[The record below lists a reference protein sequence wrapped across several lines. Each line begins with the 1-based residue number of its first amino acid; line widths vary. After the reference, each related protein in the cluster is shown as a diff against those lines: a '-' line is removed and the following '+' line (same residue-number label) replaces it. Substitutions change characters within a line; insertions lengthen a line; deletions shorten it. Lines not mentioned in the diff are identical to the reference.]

1 MFDVGGR
8 GASMMRQSR
17 RLSVSSFG
25 VLVTVSAAMLLATDA
40 VGAAVDQAVG
50 AATIQGQL
58 PSGAAWSA
66 QVPEKW
72 NGTLLLFSHGYSP
85 VARAPELA
93 PPSMKEALLAQGYAL
108 AASAYSST
116 GWALAEAVPDQIATL
131 DAFAMKFGKPR
142 RAIAWGAS
150 MGGLV
155 SVALAEKYPQRIDAA
170 LPSCGSIAGSLAMM
184 NEALDGAFAFKVLLA
199 ADSDIRLVHVDD
211 DLINGARVESVLASA
226 VTTPAGRAR
235 LALASAVAQLPEWSG
250 AYASP
255 PEAGDSERQVDE
267 AAKTFARG
275 VFLPRVDQERRAGGV
290 FSWNTDVDYRAQ
302 LAASGRAAWVKQL
315 YVKANLDLEQDL
327 TALERAP
334 RIAADSGA
342 VDYMRSHYVPNGQ
355 VRVPILSYHTVGD
368 GLTVPA
374 QQAAYRNLA
383 QSQGSGDEVA
393 LAWVGRAGHCNFTS
407 AEHLAALHTLELRLD
422 TGIWRTTPQQLN
434 ALSAN
439 EPDASKFVAFAPAPL
454 LRACGSQQPACTPR
468 AGIAG
473 SAGAA
478 DLSADK
484 SSIYVAVADAT
495 KIAIDIYKPAQ
506 QLPGAAMRWPII
518 LLHSLGPRSDPR
530 TMASYGVADLIKR
543 GYVFVW
549 MQPRGTGA
557 SFGKTGGFLT
567 AQNGRDVR
575 DVIAWLVKQPWSN
588 GKVGMMGLS
597 NLGFIQWLAAAQRP
611 PGLVTIVPA
620 VANPDF
626 YYQLYPNGV
635 SALGGAPGVASR
647 RTPQSRPVLPDAP
660 MQPVDGDAPPEYPLW
675 SEAQRAHI
683 GGLSLPD
690 EWSVN
695 LLRDQI
701 NPRLGYAPGLVD
713 SPLPALSAE
722 LRSAGILIYQMGGW
736 ADASPGGQIVAHRG
750 FGAKL
755 IIGAWPHMLMAEDQ
769 GAALLRK
776 EHQRWFDWTLKGIDD
791 GIGHEPAVRYQ
802 TQNERQGDGWHFA
815 ARFPLPTQK
824 TVAYHFAAGPTHT
837 VNSGADAALD
847 KNPQPPA
854 AFAPYRVAFDIAAF
868 GGKYNRLNRT
878 WAGDMTDDVDVR
890 SLTFTS
896 PVLEEDTEVTGFPI
910 ANIWVSANQADADLI
925 VYLEEVS
932 ADGRSRFVTDG
943 AARASHRLIDQR
955 WPWNEVS
962 VPFHRSY
969 AADRRLLKADEPVM
983 VRFALTPTSYL
994 FRRGSRIRF
1003 TVSGGEI
1010 NTYQPPEEIDINQP
1024 LLLRVYRGGAR
1035 DSRIELPVIERSMA
1049 QVQ

>member
-1 MFDVGGR
+1 MMFPVR
-8 GASMMRQSR
+8 WPTISLLCAVVTANAA
-17 RLSVSSFG
+17 LLVVS
-25 VLVTVSAAMLLATDA
+25 
-40 VGAAVDQAVG
+40 GAASAGTDQAAG
-50 AATIQGQL
+50 AQSFHGQL
-58 PSGAAWSA
+58 PSGAAWLA

-85 VARAPELA
+85 IAREPELA
-93 PPSMKEALLAQGYAL
+93 PPSLQEPLLARGYAL
-108 AASAYSST
+108 AASAYSGT
-116 GWALAEAVPDQIATL
+116 GWALEEAVPDQLAVL
-131 DAFAMKFGKPR
+131 DAFAMRFGKPR
-142 RAIAWGAS
+142 RTIAWGAS

-199 ADSDIRLVHVDD
+199 ADSEIRLVRVDD

-226 VTTPAGRAR
+226 VKTPAGRAR
-235 LALASAVAQLPEWSG
+235 LALASAVAQLPAWSG
-250 AYASP
+250 AYESP
-255 PEAGDSERQVDE
+255 PAAGDIERQVDE

-290 FSWNTDVDYRAQ
+290 FSWNTNVDYRAQ

-315 YVKANLDLEQDL
+315 YVKAHLDLEQDL
-327 TALERAP
+327 AALERAP
-334 RIAADSGA
+334 RIVADAAA
-342 VDYMRSHYVPNGQ
+342 VDYMRSNYVPSGEVQ
-355 VRVPILSYHTVGD
+355 VPVLSYHTVGD

-383 QSQGSGDEVA
+383 QSQGSGDKVE
-393 LAWVGRAGHCNFTS
+393 LAWVGRAGHCNFS
-407 AEHLAALHTLELRLD
+407 PPEQLAALQTLELRLD
-422 TGIWRTTPQQLN
+422 TGSWHAAPQELN
-434 ALSAN
+434 ALGAN
-439 EPDASKFVAFAPAPL
+439 EADANRFVAFTPAPF
-454 LRACGSQQPACTPR
+454 LRACGSQQPACAQPP
-468 AGIAG
+468 G
-473 SAGAA
+473 SAARGSPA
-478 DLSADK
+478 DLSAEK
-484 SSIYVAVADAT
+484 ASIYVAVADAT
-495 KIAIDIYKPAQ
+495 KIAIDIYKPSQ
-506 QLPGAAMRWPII
+506 QPRGTETRWPII

-530 TMASYGVADLIKR
+530 TLATYGVVDLIKR

-557 SFGKTGGFLT
+557 SYGKTGGFLT

-575 DVIAWLVKQPWSN
+575 DVIAWLTQQPWSN

-597 NLGFIQWLAAAQRP
+597 NLGFIQWLAAAEHP

-647 RTPQSRPVLPDAP
+647 RTPQSPRPALPDA
-660 MQPVDGDAPPEYPLW
+660 QIQAVDGDAPPEYPLW
-675 SEAQRAHI
+675 NEAQRAHV

-695 LLRDQI
+695 MLRDQI

-713 SPLPALSAE
+713 SPLPASSSA
-722 LRSAGILIYQMGGW
+722 LRSSGILIYQMGGW

-750 FGAKL
+750 FGTKL

-815 ARFPLPTQK
+815 DRFPLPAQK
-824 TVAYHFAAGPTHT
+824 IVAYHFAADATHT
-837 VNSGADAALD
+837 ANSRLDATLD
-847 KNPQPPA
+847 KNSQSPA
-854 AFAPYRVAFDIAAF
+854 AFAPYRVDFDIAAF
-868 GGKYNRLNRT
+868 GGKYNRLSRS
-878 WAGDMTDDVDVR
+878 WAGDMTTDVDAR

-910 ANIWVSANQADADLI
+910 ANIWLSANQADADLI
-925 VYLEEVS
+925 LYLEEVT
-932 ADGRSRFVTDG
+932 ADGRSHFVTDG
-943 AARASHRLIDQR
+943 AARASHRLLDQR
-955 WPWNEVS
+955 WPWNEVGL
-962 VPFHRSY
+962 PFHRSY
-969 AADRRLLKADEPVM
+969 AADRRLLKPGEPVL

-994 FRRGSRIRF
+994 FQHGSRIRL
-1003 TVSGGEI
+1003 TVSGGEV
-1010 NTYQPPEEIDINQP
+1010 NTYQPPAEIDINQP
-1024 LLLRVYRGGAR
+1024 LLLRIYRGGTH
-1035 DSRIELPVIERSMA
+1035 DSRVELPIVPHSLTRT
-1049 QVQ
+1049 Q

>member
-1 MFDVGGR
+1 MFVLRGG
-8 GASMMRQSR
+8 GASMMRPW
-17 RLSVSSFG
+17 LAVG
-25 VLVTVSAAMLLATDA
+25 ATMLMATGA
-40 VGAAVDQAVG
+40 VGAAVDQTAG
-50 AATIQGQL
+50 AQSFQGQL
-58 PSGAAWSA
+58 SSGAAWSA

-93 PPSMKEALLAQGYAL
+93 PPKVKEALLAEGYAL

-131 DAFAMKFGKPR
+131 DAFAQKFGKPR
-142 RAIAWGAS
+142 RTIAWGAS

-170 LPSCGSIAGSLAMM
+170 LPSCGSIAGSIAMM

-199 ADSDIRLVHVDD
+199 PDSDIKLVHIDD
-211 DLINGARVESVLASA
+211 DPINAARVEAALASA
-226 VTTPAGRAR
+226 VKTPAGRAR

-250 AYASP
+250 AFESP
-255 PEAGDSERQVDE
+255 PEAGDIERQVDE

-290 FSWNTDVDYRAQ
+290 FSWNTGVDYRAQ
-302 LAASGRAAWVKQL
+302 LAASGRADWVKQL
-315 YVKANLDLEQDL
+315 YAKANLNLDQDL
-327 TALERAP
+327 AALERAP
-334 RIAADSGA
+334 RIAADAHA
-342 VDYMRSHYVPNGQ
+342 VDYMRSNYVPNGQ
-355 VRVPILSYHTVGD
+355 VRVPVLSYHTIGD

-374 QQAAYRNLA
+374 QQAAYLSLA
-383 QSQGSGDEVA
+383 QSQGSGDQVA
-393 LAWVGRAGHCNFTS
+393 LAWVGRAGHCNFSS
-407 AEHLAALHTLELRLD
+407 AEQLALLHTLVLRLD
-422 TGIWRTTPQQLN
+422 TGSWRTAPQQLN
-434 ALSAN
+434 ALSPDEA
-439 EPDASKFVAFAPAPL
+439 DASKFVAFATAPF
-454 LRACGSQQPACTPR
+454 LRACGSRQPACAP
-468 AGIAG
+468 AGGIAASG
-473 SAGAA
+473 DAA
-478 DLSADK
+478 DAPAEK
-484 SSIYVAVADAT
+484 SSLYVAVTDAT

-506 QLPGAAMRWPII
+506 QPPDGETRWPII
-518 LLHSLGPRSDPR
+518 LLHSLGSRSDPR

-557 SFGKTGGFLT
+557 SYGKTGGFLT

-575 DVIAWLVKQPWSN
+575 DVIAWLVHQPWSN

-597 NLGFIQWLAAAQRP
+597 NLGFIQWLAAAQHP
-611 PGLVTIVPA
+611 PGLLTIVPA

-635 SALGGAPGVASR
+635 SALGGAPGVAGR
-647 RTPQSRPVLPDAP
+647 RTPQPARPVPPDAP
-660 MQPVDGDAPPEYPLW
+660 IQPVDGDAAPEYPLW
-675 SEAQRAHI
+675 NEAQRAHI
-683 GGLSLPD
+683 GGISLPD

-695 LLRDQI
+695 MLRDQI

-713 SPLPALSAE
+713 SPLPASSAA

-750 FGAKL
+750 FGTKL

-802 TQNERQGDGWHFA
+802 TQNERQADGWHFA
-815 ARFPLPTQK
+815 EHFPLPTQR
-824 TVAYHFAAGPTHT
+824 TVSYHFAAGPTDT
-837 VNSGADAALD
+837 VRSSIDAALD
-847 KNPQPPA
+847 KNPQTPA

-878 WAGDMTDDVDVR
+878 WGGDMTDDVDAR

-896 PVLEEDTEVTGFPI
+896 PALEEDTEVTGFPI
-910 ANIWVSANQADADLI
+910 ANIWMSANQADADLI
-925 VYLEEVS
+925 VYLEEVT

-943 AARASHRLIDQR
+943 AARASHRLIDRR
-955 WPWNEVS
+955 WPWTEAA
-962 VPFHRSY
+962 VPFHRSF
-969 AADRRLLKADEPVM
+969 AADRRLLKPGEPVV
-983 VRFALTPTSYL
+983 VRFAMTPTSYL

-1003 TVSGGEI
+1003 TVSGGEV
-1010 NTYQPPEEIDINQP
+1010 NTYQPAAEINIDQP

-1035 DSRIELPVIERSMA
+1035 DSRIELPVVRRSTA
-1049 QVQ
+1049 RSQ

>member
-1 MFDVGGR
+1 MHPLRYLPIF
-8 GASMMRQSR
+8 
-17 RLSVSSFG
+17 
-25 VLVTVSAAMLLATDA
+25 VLLTASAALLMSESVEAATDEA
-40 VGAAVDQAVG
+40 VAAR
-50 AATIQGQL
+50 TFQGQL

-66 QVPEKW
+66 NVPEKW

-85 VARAPELA
+85 VVRAPELA

-116 GWALAEAVPDQIATL
+116 GWALAEAVPDQLATL
-131 DAFAMKFGKPR
+131 DAFANKFGKPR
-142 RAIAWGAS
+142 RTIAWGAS

-155 SVALAEKYPQRIDAA
+155 SVALAEKYPQRFDAA

-184 NEALDGAFAFKVLLA
+184 NEALDGAFVFKVLLA

-211 DLINGARVESVLASA
+211 DMLNNARVQGVLAGA
-226 VTTPAGRAR
+226 VKTPAGRAR

-250 AYASP
+250 AYESAP
-255 PEAGDSERQVDE
+255 DAGDIERQVDE
-267 AAKTFARG
+267 VAKTFARG

-290 FSWNTDVDYRAQ
+290 FSWNIQVDYRAE

-315 YVKANLDLEQDL
+315 YAKANLDIEQDL
-327 TALERAP
+327 AVLERAP
-334 RIAADSGA
+334 RIFADAAA
-342 VDYMRSHYVPNGQ
+342 VDYMRSNYVPSGQ
-355 VRVPILSYHTVGD
+355 VRVPVFSYHTIGD

-374 QQAAYRNLA
+374 QQAAYQSLVR
-383 QSQGSGDEVA
+383 SQGSGDEVA
-393 LAWVGRAGHCNFTS
+393 LAWVGRAGHCNFSPT
-407 AEHLAALHTLELRLD
+407 EQLAALHTLEIRLD
-422 TGIWRTTPQQLN
+422 TGSWRTTPQELN
-434 ALSAN
+434 ALSAK
-439 EPDASKFVAFAPAPL
+439 EPEASKFVAYTPAPF
-454 LRACGSQQPACTPR
+454 LRACGSQQPACSPR
-468 AGIAG
+468 SGIAA
-473 SAGAA
+473 SSGAA
-478 DLSADK
+478 ESSADK
-484 SSIYVAVADAT
+484 SSVYVAVADAT
-495 KIAIDIYKPAQ
+495 KIAIDIYKPSPPA
-506 QLPGAAMRWPII
+506 PGAETRWPII
-518 LLHSLGPRSDPR
+518 LLHSLGARSDPR

-557 SFGKTGGFLT
+557 SYGKTGGFLT

-575 DVIAWLVKQPWSN
+575 DVIAWLVQQPWSN

-597 NLGFIQWLAAAQRP
+597 NLGFIQWLAAAQHP

-647 RTPQSRPVLPDAP
+647 RTPPRSAAP
-660 MQPVDGDAPPEYPLW
+660 EATIQPVDGDAPPLYPLW
-675 SEAQRAHI
+675 HEAQNAHI
-683 GGLSLPD
+683 GGVSLPD
-690 EWSVN
+690 AWLVN
-695 LLRDQI
+695 MLRDQI

-713 SPLPALSAE
+713 SPLPASTAA

-750 FGAKL
+750 FGTKL

-776 EHQRWFDWTLKGIDD
+776 EQQRWFDWTLKGIDD

-802 TQNERQGDGWHFA
+802 TQNVRQGDGWHFA

-824 TVAYHFAAGPTHT
+824 IVEYHFAAGPTHT
-837 VNSGADAALD
+837 VNSRIDAALD
-847 KNPQPPA
+847 KNPQPSA
-854 AFAPYRVAFDIAAF
+854 VFAPYRVAFDIAAF

-878 WAGDMTDDVDVR
+878 WEGDMTEDVDSR
-890 SLTFTS
+890 ALTFTS
-896 PVLEEDTEVTGFPI
+896 PVLEKDTEVTGFPI
-910 ANIWVSANQADADLI
+910 ANIWMSANQADADLI
-925 VYLEEVS
+925 VYLEDVS

-955 WPWNEVS
+955 WPWNEIG

-969 AADRRLLKADEPVM
+969 AADRRLLNPAEPVV

-994 FRRGSRIRF
+994 FRRGSRIRL
-1003 TVSGGEI
+1003 TVSGGEA
-1010 NTYQPPEEIDINQP
+1010 NTYQPPAEIDINRP
-1024 LLLRVYRGGAR
+1024 LLLRVYRGGVR
-1035 DSRIELPVIERSMA
+1035 DSRIELPVVEHAMTD
-1049 QVQ
+1049 Q